1 MASSNK
7 DIGLPVGEAKRA
19 PRGRPRKI
27 DEADR
32 HNRILAH
39 ALDEFTTHGFSGTS
53 MESIARRAQ
62 ISKMTLY
69 KYFGN
74 KEGLFRALGLKA
86 SRPVQERVAAV
97 ATAGRPVAD
106 TLRDFA
112 RAIQYQERDHLAF
125 GMLRL
130 AVFEQHRFPLIA
142 AAVYQSG
149 LDTLTPLLRYM
160 DGLIADGAL
169 RQEDP
174 EEAMVQFC
182 ALVTRGHRFL
192 LVDDVDHVALDQF
205 IERSVALF
213 LRGMAADG
221 IAKVR
226 PDIDSN

>member
-1 MASSNK
+1 MASST
-7 DIGLPVGEAKRA
+7 DIAALTAGQAKRA

-32 HNRILAH
+32 YNRILAH
-39 ALDEFTTHGFSGTS
+39 ALDEFATHGFSGTS
-53 MESIARRAQ
+53 IESIARRAQ
-62 ISKMTLY
+62 VSKMTLY

-97 ATAGRPVAD
+97 ATAGRPVAE

-112 RAIQYQERDHLAF
+112 RALQYQERDRLAF

-130 AVFEQHRFPLIA
+130 AVFEQQRFPLIA

-149 LDTLTPLLRYM
+149 IDTLTPLVHYIG
-160 DGLIADGAL
+160 GLIADGIL
-169 RQEDP
+169 QGDDP
-174 EEAMVQFC
+174 EEAVVQFC

-192 LVDDVDHVALDQF
+192 LVDDADDIALEQF
-205 IERSVALF
+205 IGRTVDLF
-213 LRGMAADG
+213 LRGMGAGGSAHSTQD
-221 IAKVR
+221 V
-226 PDIDSN
+226 DSN